1 MSQAAAGASGLPRHV
16 AVIMDGN
23 GRWAQRRALPR
34 HLGHRAGAKAVRA
47 TVEGCARR
55 GVEALTIFAFSSE
68 NWQRPQDEVT
78 RLMELFVESIDKEVD
93 ELHRNGI
100 RMRFIGD
107 LSRLRAGLG
116 AKIAA
121 AEARTAANQ
130 RMTLFIAVSYGGRWD
145 IVEAA
150 RRLAAR
156 AVAGEITPA
165 AIDEA
170 LFADQLQLAGAPEPD
185 LFIRTGGE
193 QRISNF
199 LLWNLAYS
207 ELYFC
212 DTLWPD
218 FDDAALER
226 RVAFLRQPAATLWPD
241 RRAGRTM
248 NARPAR
254 AHRDRAAARSPGHR
268 RAGLVAARG
277 GGGDDR
283 GRDLRWRLRMGRVRA
298 AALRAGPARV
308 RRRHPAGARGRR
320 DARSR
325 PALAHGLSCASPPSG
340 G

>member
-1 MSQAAAGASGLPRHV
+1 
-16 AVIMDGN
+16 MDGN

-34 HLGHRAGAKAVRA
+34 HLGHRAGAKAVRV

-55 GVEALTIFAFSSE
+55 GIEALTIFAFSSE

-93 ELHRNGI
+93 ELHRSGV
-100 RMRFIGD
+100 RVRFIGD
-107 LSRLRAGLG
+107 LARLRAGLD

-121 AEARTAANQ
+121 AEARTAGNQ

-150 RRLAAR
+150 RRLAAS
-156 AVAGEITPA
+156 AVAGAIQPE
-165 AIDEA
+165 AIDETV
-170 LFADQLQLAGAPEPD
+170 FAGQLQLAGAPEPD

-218 FDDAALER
+218 FDDAALD
-226 RVAFLRQPAATLWPD
+226 T
-241 RRAGRTM
+241 
-248 NARPAR
+248 
-254 AHRDRAAARSPGHR
+254 
-268 RAGLVAARG
+268 
-277 GGGDDR
+277 
-283 GRDLRWRLRMGRVRA
+283 
-298 AALRAGPARV
+298 ALRFYASRQ
-308 RRRHPAGARGRR
+308 RRFGLT
-320 DARSR
+320 DAQASR
-325 PALAHGLSCASPPSG
+325 
-340 G
+340 

>member
-1 MSQAAAGASGLPRHV
+1 
-16 AVIMDGN
+16 MDGN

-55 GVEALTIFAFSSE
+55 GIEALTIFAFSSE
-68 NWQRPQDEVT
+68 NWQRPQEEVT

-100 RMRFIGD
+100 RVRFIGE
-107 LSRLRAGLG
+107 LSRLRSGLDV
-116 AKIAA
+116 KIAA
-121 AEARTAANQ
+121 AESRTAGNQ
-130 RMTLFIAVSYGGRWD
+130 RMTLYIAVSYGGRWD

-156 AVAGEITPA
+156 AVAGDISPD
-165 AIDEA
+165 AIDET
-170 LFADQLQLAGAPEPD
+170 LFASQLQLAGAPEPD

-218 FDDAALER
+218 FDDAAL
-226 RVAFLRQPAATLWPD
+226 D
-241 RRAGRTM
+241 
-248 NARPAR
+248 
-254 AHRDRAAARSPGHR
+254 
-268 RAGLVAARG
+268 
-277 GGGDDR
+277 
-283 GRDLRWRLRMGRVRA
+283 
-298 AALRAGPARV
+298 AALRFYASRQ
-308 RRRHPAGARGRR
+308 RRFGLT
-320 DARSR
+320 DAQDPR
-325 PALAHGLSCASPPSG
+325 
-340 G
+340 

>member
-1 MSQAAAGASGLPRHV
+1 
-16 AVIMDGN
+16 MDGN

-55 GVEALTIFAFSSE
+55 GIEALTIFAFSSE
-68 NWQRPQDEVT
+68 NWQRPQDEVS

-100 RMRFIGD
+100 RVRFIGD

-121 AEARTAANQ
+121 AESRTAANQ
-130 RMTLFIAVSYGGRWD
+130 RMTLYVAISYGGRWD

-156 AVAGEITPA
+156 AVTGEIRPE
-165 AIDEA
+165 AIDET

-193 QRISNF
+193 TRISNF

-218 FDDAALER
+218 FDDAAL
-226 RVAFLRQPAATLWPD
+226 D
-241 RRAGRTM
+241 
-248 NARPAR
+248 
-254 AHRDRAAARSPGHR
+254 
-268 RAGLVAARG
+268 
-277 GGGDDR
+277 
-283 GRDLRWRLRMGRVRA
+283 
-298 AALRAGPARV
+298 AALRFYAS
-308 RRRHPAGARGRR
+308 RRRRFGLTDAQVAR
-320 DARSR
+320 
-325 PALAHGLSCASPPSG
+325 
-340 G
+340 

>member
-1 MSQAAAGASGLPRHV
+1 MVQPQAGASGLPRHV

-55 GVEALTIFAFSSE
+55 GIEALTIFAFSSE

-78 RLMELFVESIDKEVD
+78 RLMELFIESIDKEVD

-100 RMRFIGD
+100 RVRFIGD
-107 LSRLRAGLG
+107 LSRLRAVLG
-116 AKIAA
+116 AKTAA

-130 RMTLFIAVSYGGRWD
+130 RMTLYIAVSYGGRWD
-145 IVEAA
+145 IVDAA

-156 AVAGEITPA
+156 AVTGEINPE

-218 FDDAALER
+218 FDDAALDVALRFYASRQR
-226 RVAFLRQPAATLWPD
+226 RFGLTDSQ
-241 RRAGRTM
+241 
-248 NARPAR
+248 
-254 AHRDRAAARSPGHR
+254 AAR
-268 RAGLVAARG
+268 
-277 GGGDDR
+277 
-283 GRDLRWRLRMGRVRA
+283 
-298 AALRAGPARV
+298 
-308 RRRHPAGARGRR
+308 
-320 DARSR
+320 
-325 PALAHGLSCASPPSG
+325 
-340 G
+340 